1 MRLRPR
7 PLIVAALVSL
17 ITMPITAIWFLFV
30 GCLTLG
36 VCGFIGAFATD
47 RTSLE
52 APISGALGLLAGPA
66 LYVGFAVVT

>member
-1 MRLRPR
+1 VRLRPR
-7 PLIVAALVSL
+7 LLIVAALVSL
-17 ITMPITAIWFLFV
+17 ITMPITAMWFLFL

-47 RTSLE
+47 RASVE

-66 LYVGFAVVT
+66 LYIGFAVIT